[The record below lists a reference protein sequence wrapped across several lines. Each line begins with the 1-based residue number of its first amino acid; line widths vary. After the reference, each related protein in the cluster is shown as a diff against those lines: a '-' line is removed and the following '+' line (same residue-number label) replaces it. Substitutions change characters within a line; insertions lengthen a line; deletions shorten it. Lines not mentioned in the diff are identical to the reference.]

1 MVGCSLLLVFLVVAT
16 TAGYGYVHY
25 RFGQIRS
32 VNVPGLHK
40 SSSGRPFN
48 LLVVGSDSR
57 EGLDDEDG
65 SRYGDVGGQRNDTT
79 LVVRV
84 EPARKRVSMLSIPRD
99 LVVPIAGTGVE
110 NRINAA
116 FTEGPGQL
124 VKTIEQNFGLPIH
137 HYVLVDFDG
146 FRAIVDALGG
156 IDVRF
161 PYPSRDAKSGLDI
174 REAGCRHLNGG
185 RALALARSR
194 YFSYQVDGVW
204 HSDPLADLG
213 RIRRH
218 QAFLQ
223 ALVKAALDKGL
234 TNPVR
239 ANAFVGSL
247 VHEVTKD
254 SALRVS
260 DVIRTGASFR
270 SFSPSKLATYTL
282 PVTVSTDHPL
292 GDVLLLKQPDAE
304 TVVNAFLGR
313 ATPTQEAA
321 PGAAAPA
328 NTQVTVLNALGTAGL
343 AASTATE
350 LRRSGYRVTTVGNAP
365 SADLPRSQIAYAPG
379 RLADAKTLAT
389 TLIGGARLIED
400 STLTAPNLTLIL
412 GPGFTGIRP
421 GTSGSTGGSTTTG
434 GSASGDGTT
443 GSGSASGN
451 GTANGGSASGNG
463 TPGGGSASGDGTA
476 GGGSGPGV
484 KKPSKSKKAVPDL
497 RPYDPRPC

>member
-1 MVGCSLLLVFLVVAT
+1 MRRRLLVGCSLLLAFLVVAT

-25 RFGQIRS
+25 RFSQIRS
-32 VNVPGLHK
+32 VKVPGLHK
-40 SSSGRPFN
+40 SGAGRPFN

-57 EGLDDEDG
+57 ESLDDADG

-84 EPARKRVSMLSIPRD
+84 EPARKRISMLSIPRD
-99 LVVPIAGTGVE
+99 LVVPIAGGAE

-116 FTEGPGQL
+116 LTGGPGEL
-124 VKTIEQNFGLPIH
+124 VKTIEQNFGIPVH
-137 HYVLVDFDG
+137 HYVLIDFDG

-161 PYPSRDAKSGLDI
+161 PYPSRDSKSGLDI

-204 HSDPLADLG
+204 RSDPWADLG
-213 RIRRH
+213 RIRRQ

-223 ALVKAALDKGL
+223 ALMKAALKKGL

-254 SALRVS
+254 SALRVN
-260 DVIRTGASFR
+260 DTIRIGAAFR
-270 SFSPSKLATYTL
+270 SFNPSKLATYTL
-282 PVTVSTDHPL
+282 PVNVVTDHPL
-292 GDVLLLKQPDAE
+292 GDVLLLKQPDA
-304 TVVNAFLGR
+304 TAVVDRFLGR
-313 ATPTQEAA
+313 PSSVPSAA
-321 PGAAAPA
+321 PGATLPSS
-328 NTQVTVLNALGTAGL
+328 TQVTVLNALGTAGL
-343 AASTATE
+343 ATSTATK
-350 LRRSGYRVTTVGNAP
+350 LRSSGYRIATVGNAP
-365 SADLPRSQIAYAPG
+365 SADLSRSQVAYAPG
-379 RLADAKTLAT
+379 RLADAKTLAS
-389 TLIGGARLIED
+389 TLIGGASLVED
-400 STLTAPNLTLIL
+400 PTLTPPRLTLIL

-421 GTSGSTGGSTTTG
+421 LAGSGSDPEA
-434 GSASGDGTT
+434 GSASGAGAAS
-443 GSGSASGN
+443 GSG
-451 GTANGGSASGNG
+451 
-463 TPGGGSASGDGTA
+463 A
-476 GGGSGPGV
+476 GAGSG
-484 KKPSKSKKAVPDL
+484 KNAKPKKAVPDL

>member
-1 MVGCSLLLVFLVVAT
+1 MVRTSRAARTRARRIRRRLLLGCSLLLVFLVVAT

-32 VNVPGLHK
+32 VDVPGLHK
-40 SSSGRPFN
+40 AGGGRPFN

-57 EGLDDEDG
+57 EGLDPQDG
-65 SRYGDVGGQRNDTT
+65 NRFGDVGGQRNDTT
-79 LVVRV
+79 LVIRV

-99 LVVPIAGTGVE
+99 LVVPIAGSGAE

-116 FTEGPGQL
+116 LTGGPGQL
-124 VKTIEQNFGLPIH
+124 VRTIEQNFDIPIN
-137 HYVLVDFDG
+137 HYVLIDFDG

-161 PYPSRDAKSGLDI
+161 PYPSRDLKSGLDVS
-174 REAGCRHLNGG
+174 EAGCHHLSGR

-194 YFSYQVDGVW
+194 YFSYQLDGVW
-204 HSDPLADLG
+204 HSDPWADLG
-213 RIRRH
+213 RIRRQ

-223 ALVKAALDKGL
+223 ALVAAALDRGL

-254 SALRVS
+254 RSLRVS
-260 DVIRTGASFR
+260 EVIRTGAAFR
-270 SFSPSKLATYTL
+270 SFRPSKLATYTL

-304 TVVNAFLGR
+304 GVVDRFLGR
-313 ATPTQEAA
+313 APPPAA
-321 PGAAAPA
+321 PTPSAE
-328 NTQVTVLNALGTAGL
+328 VSVLNALGTTGL

-350 LRRSGYRVTTVGNAP
+350 LRRSGYRIATVGNAP
-365 SADLPRSQIAYAPG
+365 LADLARSQISYAPG
-379 RLADAKTLAT
+379 GLAAAKTLAD
-389 TLIGGARLIED
+389 TLLGGATLIED
-400 STLTAPNLTLIL
+400 PTLAASHLTLVL

-421 GTSGSTGGSTTTG
+421 PTSRAGSPAQGGSDTG
-434 GSASGDGTT
+434 AKR
-443 GSGSASGN
+443 GSGS
-451 GTANGGSASGNG
+451 GTAP
-463 TPGGGSASGDGTA
+463 T
-476 GGGSGPGV
+476 
-484 KKPSKSKKAVPDL
+484 KPKPTRAVPDL